1 MLQGGTAY
9 LEISANIENGKLAS
23 VLGVTHQAL
32 GSFAANPISQDQLS
46 WAKLE
51 RASDFAL
58 RRMKNQSV
66 ASLVLA
72 RARMGQS
79 LDVADYRRELES
91 VSAEDVQTAFQYCLR
106 ANPNLVDRR

>member
-1 MLQGGTAY
+1 M
-9 LEISANIENGKLAS
+9 
-23 VLGVTHQAL
+23 
-32 GSFAANPISQDQLS
+32 
-46 WAKLE
+46 E

-66 ASLVLA
+66 AALVLA

-91 VSAEDVQTAFQYCLR
+91 VSAEDIQAAFQYCLR
-106 ANPNLVDRR
+106 ANPTLSIVGDEPAVRAAFKDGW